1 MPNFQDI
8 HDLLYL
14 SHFDDNIEDEVFMIV
29 LELVKSKKRD
39 LP

>member
-1 MPNFQDI
+1 MRVV
-8 HDLLYL
+8 LYL

-29 LELVKSKKRD
+29 LELVKSKNHD